1 MKDDQ
6 KPADDLNAIKGILFA
21 ILFSLPLW
29 VILLFIL
36 FGVVG

>member
-6 KPADDLNAIKGILFA
+6 KPEDDLNPIKGILFA
-21 ILFSLPLW
+21 ILFSLPFW

-36 FGVVG
+36 FGVFG